1 MKYIK
6 NSKKLTKYVLTTL
19 SVLTIGTVTVLG
31 AAINGDSSSSGVNV
45 GGGSGSYRPINDL
58 NIESQGFS
66 YNVYF
71 LEYPAELRNN
81 DPSLDQARI
90 DYWNENFS
98 TKAKK
103 VNDRELLV
111 SRDGAKKFGNGIHSA
126 FIGDKFSTLAGG
138 KYTRSRL
145 TGSSTDL
152 VESVNASDIGINN
165 TKFPV
170 YIHSVN
176 GTEIHKGQST
186 FEFLSMPNP
195 NYVEGVTAPLLLT
208 EDAKNLTRYLG
219 GINTDT
225 GLARI
230 SFKDDPEEVEL
241 NGKIFKKNEQSIF
254 ENSMY
259 DGSHGV
265 YYVVCEGYV
274 VANGTAYTLPELAVE
289 AEKEGLHNSYLYSL
303 KPSFV
308 EAMGNVYLQENSVL
322 GLSGGDS
329 YNIIEDMTTREVME
343 AFGLDN
349 ADIYN

>member
-1 MKYIK
+1 MK
-6 NSKKLTKYVLTTL
+6 NSKNLTKFLVATL
-19 SVLTIGTVTVLG
+19 SVLTIGTATVLG

-45 GGGSGSYRPINDL
+45 GGGSGNYRPINDL
-58 NIESQGFS
+58 SIESQGFS

-98 TKAKK
+98 TRAKK

-111 SRDGAKKFGNGIHSA
+111 SRDGAKKFGNGIKKA
-126 FIGDKFSTLAGG
+126 FVGDKFSTLAGG
-138 KYTRSRL
+138 EYVL
-145 TGSSTDL
+145 EYLEETDL
-152 VESVNASDIGINN
+152 IESVNASDIGINN
-165 TKFPV
+165 NNFPV

-176 GTEIHKGQST
+176 GKEVHKGEST
-186 FEFLSMPNP
+186 FNFLSIPNP
-195 NYVEGVTAPLLLT
+195 NYIEGVTAPLLLT

-259 DGSHGV
+259 DGAHGV

-289 AEKEGLHNSYLYSL
+289 AEKEGLKNSYLYSL

-308 EAMGNVYLQENSVL
+308 TAMGNVYLQENSVL

-329 YNIIEDMTTREVME
+329 YNIIKDMTTKEVME
-343 AFGLDN
+343 AFGLEN
-349 ADIYN
+349 ATIYN